1 MDSAICGAK
10 GEEVD
15 KVEVLEEEGVLDDM
29 VNEEV
34 VEEEDVV
41 GVVERE
47 DCWVEVATGVVVGV
61 GVGVVMVGAE
71 VGLGVSEFCAA
82 EVCALLALVAAE
94 VKATPGRLG
103 LKRATKCMWLRLS
116 NSRSAYMISI
126 GFWPCFCKERKCKR
140 MK

>member
-15 KVEVLEEEGVLDDM
+15 KVEVLEEEGVVEDM
-29 VNEEV
+29 VDEEV

-47 DCWVEVATGVVVGV
+47 DCWVEVATGVVGGV

-71 VGLGVSEFCAA
+71 VGLGAEYFVSSFP
-82 EVCALLALVAAE
+82 L
-94 VKATPGRLG
+94 
-103 LKRATKCMWLRLS
+103 
-116 NSRSAYMISI
+116 N
-126 GFWPCFCKERKCKR
+126 CKYCK
-140 MK
+140 